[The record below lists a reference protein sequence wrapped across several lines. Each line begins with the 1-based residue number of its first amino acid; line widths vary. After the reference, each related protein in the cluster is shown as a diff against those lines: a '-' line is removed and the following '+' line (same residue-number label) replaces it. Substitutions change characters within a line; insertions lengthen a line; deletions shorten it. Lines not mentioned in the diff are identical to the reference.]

1 MSWGWEAWVLLAHVI
16 YFENEMYES
25 MLVNAIL
32 N

>member
-1 MSWGWEAWVLLAHVI
+1 LDDALEVNNLTPQDPREA
-16 YFENEMYES
+16 MS